1 MNYRPAHMDLVCGH
15 GSGSAYI
22 YIYIY
27 ETVSLFSSG
36 PPCKYD
42 NAQLTTVFLNPD
54 QNCHF

>member
-15 GSGSAYI
+15 GSGSVYI
-22 YIYIY
+22 YIC
-27 ETVSLFSSG
+27 ENVSLISSG

-54 QNCHF
+54 QNYHF